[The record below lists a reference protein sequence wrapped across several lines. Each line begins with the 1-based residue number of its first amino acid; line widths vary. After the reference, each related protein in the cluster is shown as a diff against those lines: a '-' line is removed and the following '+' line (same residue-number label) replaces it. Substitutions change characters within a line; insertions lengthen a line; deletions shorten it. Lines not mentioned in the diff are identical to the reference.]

1 MASPSEAPARFTP
14 LQTAS
19 PGRRVLVLV
28 VGPLLWLAALL
39 VVGIVVRRSD
49 VVGYGLAVT
58 AIAFLVSLGLSAL
71 ARRRRLSEERRAT
84 S

>member
-1 MASPSEAPARFTP
+1 MASPPEARARFTP

-28 VGPLLWLAALL
+28 VGPLLWLAAIV
-39 VVGIVVRRSD
+39 VVGVVVHRSD
-49 VVGYGLAVT
+49 AVGYGLSVT
-58 AIAFLVSLGLSAL
+58 AIAFLVSLGVSAL
-71 ARRRRLSEERRAT
+71 ARRSRLRDERKAA

>member
-1 MASPSEAPARFTP
+1 MASPPEAPARFTP

-28 VGPLLWLAALL
+28 VGPLLWLAAIV
-39 VVGIVVRRSD
+39 VVGIVVHRSD
-49 VVGYGLAVT
+49 AVGYGLSVT
-58 AIAFLVSLGLSAL
+58 AIAFLVSLGVSAL
-71 ARRRRLSEERRAT
+71 ARRSRLRDERKAT